1 MITKFFVPGHLFRPS
16 LLFYLSVLFLT
27 TKALP
32 QQDTLISFDEPGE
45 EFLES
50 LSGEIEEPLLA
61 EIIEELRDNPVSLN
75 DAAPDELLSVP
86 FLDYAVVKG
95 IINYRKRNGRF
106 FSINELRNI
115 EGFNP
120 RLLMFI
126 RQFLTVD
133 KIERIKNPEEKS
145 APFNLIYRTRIKQDL
160 QPEYGY
166 LNGNYSGS
174 RVKFYSRLQMNYAG
188 KIESCLLFEKDAG
201 EKSLTD
207 FRSFNVTVKDFSLF
221 DQVIIG
227 DYLMEFGHGL
237 VMWSP
242 WTFGKTVETPALM
255 RNGRG
260 LVPYKSADEEK
271 FLRGIAISATE
282 GPLSYELFYSNNNR
296 DAIINEAGVITS
308 LPESGYHRTETESSR
323 KDNSSLSTWG
333 MSVSYLPF
341 ENFRFSILYYKNR
354 LDRINNY
361 PSDYLSAYS
370 ELRLGKGKFSLEAAK
385 NNNKTALQ
393 GNIELNLLK
402 NLAVISSVRNYP
414 EDYYAPFSGAWG
426 ERSNTS
432 GERGFLTGFRLNTV
446 YGSISGYYDIF
457 SFPSGFSEGE
467 FSRSGNDLNI
477 SFRSAKF
484 GPIRFNLKFSSE
496 TKEEDITEENNF
508 RLVKITSAKTRGEII
523 FLPGKNIAL
532 KTRIEYRQVS
542 KPLNE
547 KGILLFQD
555 FKMTPVNNIVVRG
568 RFIYFQTDSF
578 NSAIYEF
585 ESAPAGDMY
594 NPALFG
600 NGMRWYLLIKYK
612 ISTSLHAGFKYS
624 ETIKPGEKSIG
635 SGLQKINGNI
645 DNNLSFQIDFA
656 Y

>member
-1 MITKFFVPGHLFRPS
+1 MINKFFVPGNLFRPS
-16 LLFYLSVLFLT
+16 LLFCLSVLCLT
-27 TKALP
+27 AKALP
-32 QQDTLISFDEPGE
+32 QQDTLSCYDESGE

-75 DAAPDELLSVP
+75 DATPEELLSIP

-115 EGFNP
+115 DGFNP
-120 RLLMFI
+120 RLLKFI
-126 RQFLTVD
+126 RQFLTVGQID
-133 KIERIKNPEEKS
+133 KKKKPENKS
-145 APFNLIYRTRIKQDL
+145 SPFNLIFRARIKQDL

-174 RVKFYSRLQMNYAG
+174 RMKVYSRLQINYAG

-207 FRSFNVTVKDFSLF
+207 FRSFNVTVNNFSFF
-221 DQVIIG
+221 DQVIFG
-227 DYLMEFGHGL
+227 DYLLEFGHGL

-260 LVPYKSADEEK
+260 IIPYKSAGEEK
-271 FLRGIAISATE
+271 FLRGFAISAAE
-282 GPLSYELFYSNNNR
+282 GPLSFELFYSNNDR
-296 DAIINEAGVITS
+296 DAITNEAGVITS

-323 KDNSSLSTWG
+323 KDNSILSTWG
-333 MSVSYLPF
+333 MSVSYLPL
-341 ENFRFSILYYKNR
+341 ENLKFSILYYKNR
-354 LDRINNY
+354 LNRVNNN

-385 NNNKTALQ
+385 NNNKTAFQ

-402 NLAVISSVRNYP
+402 NLAIISSVRNYP
-414 EDYYAPFSGAWG
+414 ENYYAPFSGAWG

-446 YGSISGYYDIF
+446 YGNISGYYDMF
-457 SFPSGFSEGE
+457 SFPSGFSEGK

-484 GPIRFNLKFSSE
+484 GLMRFNLKFSSE
-496 TKEEDITEENNF
+496 TKEEDIPEENNL
-508 RLVKITSAKTRGEII
+508 RLVKITSGKTRGELI
-523 FLPGKNIAL
+523 FLSGKNIVL
-532 KTRIEYRQVS
+532 KTRIEYRKVS
-542 KPLNE
+542 KPINE
-547 KGILLFQD
+547 QGILLFQD
-555 FKMTPVNNIVVRG
+555 FKMTPVNNILIRG

-612 ISTSLHAGFKYS
+612 INTFLHAGFKYS
-624 ETIKPGEKSIG
+624 ETIKPGGKSIG